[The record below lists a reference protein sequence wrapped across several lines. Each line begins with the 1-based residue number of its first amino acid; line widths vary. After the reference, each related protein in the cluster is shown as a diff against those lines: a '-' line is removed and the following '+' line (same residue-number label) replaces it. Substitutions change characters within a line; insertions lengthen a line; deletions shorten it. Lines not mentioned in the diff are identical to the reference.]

1 MIEVVHNTQQT
12 ISRVATPDIKPAL
25 IDLRDIK
32 AILYLAI
39 RGNISLPV
47 EDHEVDILV

>member
-1 MIEVVHNTQQT
+1 MIESVQNIQMTLSH
-12 ISRVATPDIKPAL
+12 IAAPDVKPAL

-39 RGNISLPV
+39 RGDISLPV

>member
-1 MIEVVHNTQQT
+1 MIESVENLQQT
-12 ISRVATPDIKPAL
+12 FSHVATSDVKPTL
-25 IDLRDIK
+25 IDLKDIK

-39 RGNISLPV
+39 RGDISLPV

>member
-1 MIEVVHNTQQT
+1 MIESVQNIQQT
-12 ISRVATPDIKPAL
+12 LPRVATPDVKPAL

-39 RGNISLPV
+39 RGDISLPV